1 MNCESCKPLVISW
14 LQKYFLSGTEAAYI
28 NTAMKHNGSDFG
40 VVNTHLSSS
49 SGVVFNQP
57 SRDGDLGSVP
67 ETSFSFF
74 VKGSQ
79 ERCWEARRCGQE
91 RGLHVSQPRRFLRA
105 TRLPRVGRFGG
116 SGDYV

>member
-14 LQKYFLSGTEAAYI
+14 LQKYVLSGTEAAYI

-67 ETSFSFF
+67 ETSFLFS
-74 VKGSQ
+74 VTGS
-79 ERCWEARRCGQE
+79 RDRWWEARRCGQACD
-91 RGLHVSQPRRFLRA
+91 LHVSQPRRFLRA
-105 TRLPRVGRFGG
+105 TRLSGADRSGG
-116 SGDYV
+116 SGGYV